1 MVVVVVVTLLV
12 AVALVEEVRSS
23 TPCKPDRFIVGSRTF
38 GTTAIPEERRFAVV
52 LFLLT
57 EGESERERSGN
68 PPPWGV
74 LVDVP
79 TPRVC

>member
-1 MVVVVVVTLLV
+1 MT
-12 AVALVEEVRSS
+12 ANRNAIYSA
-23 TPCKPDRFIVGSRTF
+23 GHNTF
-38 GTTAIPEERRFAVV
+38 GTTAIPEVRRFAVV

-57 EGESERERSGN
+57 EGESERERCGN

-74 LVDVP
+74 LVDAP